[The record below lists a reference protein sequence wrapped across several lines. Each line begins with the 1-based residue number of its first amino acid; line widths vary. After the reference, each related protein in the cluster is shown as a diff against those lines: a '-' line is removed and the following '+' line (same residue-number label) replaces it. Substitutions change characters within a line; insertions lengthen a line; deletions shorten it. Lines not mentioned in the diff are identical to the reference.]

1 MKWSLVAELSL
12 LGLAIGVAIV
22 YGLPEATGW
31 FAWIALRIG
40 GAIWIARAA
49 RRSHFLN
56 GFAAGYLGAT
66 AAVLSGAVLY
76 GTYTANHPE
85 FVENAAKSAPKLDPR
100 LLLVLVSL
108 AVGLAH
114 GFFQGVLAI
123 VAGKIVTS
131 R

>member
-1 MKWSLVAELSL
+1 MKWGLVAELAL

-22 YGLPEATGW
+22 YGLPESAGW
-31 FAWIALRIG
+31 LAWIALRLA
-40 GAIWIARAA
+40 GAIWIARAV

-56 GFAAGYLGAT
+56 GFAAGYLGA
-66 AAVLSGAVLY
+66 AGAVLSGAVLY

-85 FVENAAKSAPKLDPR
+85 FVENAATAAPKIEPR

-108 AVGLAH
+108 FVGLAH
-114 GFFQGVLAI
+114 GFLQGVLAFA
-123 VAGKIVTS
+123 AGKIVTS

>member
-1 MKWSLVAELSL
+1 MKWSLVAELGL

-22 YGLPEATGW
+22 YGLPESAGW
-31 FAWIALRIG
+31 FAWIALRIA

-56 GFAAGYLGAT
+56 GFAAGSLGAT

-85 FVENAAKSAPKLDPR
+85 FVENATKAAPKLDPR
-100 LLLVLVSL
+100 ALLVVVSL
-108 AVGLAH
+108 FVGLAH
-114 GFFQGVLAI
+114 GFLQGVLAF

>member
-1 MKWSLVAELSL
+1 MKWGLVAELTF

-22 YGLPEATGW
+22 FGLPEALGW
-31 FAWIALRIG
+31 FAWVALRLV
-40 GAIWIARAA
+40 AALWIARAV
-49 RRSHFLN
+49 RRSHFVH
-56 GFAAGYLGAT
+56 GFVAGYFGGA

-85 FVENAAKSAPKLDPR
+85 FLENAAKTAPKLDPR
-100 LLLVLVSL
+100 LLLVLLSL

-114 GFFQGVLAI
+114 GFFQGVLAFA
-123 VAGKIVTS
+123 AGKIVTS